1 MKVNK
6 TITRLS
12 DAPQV
17 KPFQI
22 NQAMV
27 ALELGS
33 TDDSILNYLNFLTK
47 QVPTG
52 ALYFLHVLPEINL
65 YNTLYEEEA
74 RTIFGD
80 NYELD
85 NDVIERME
93 LTIKGK
99 LAAEKELFIE
109 FDVKEGNPLEHL
121 LNDAQKVQADLV
133 VIGQKT
139 SPGSH
144 GILAKKL
151 ARQVT
156 CNALVIPDQ
165 ARQSVSSIL
174 VPIDFSPNSAE
185 ALKTAVAINK
195 QLEEPA
201 EIVVVNVYEI
211 PDLSVYK
218 IAKTREQLHA
228 MLEDDRTGALQA
240 FIHRYV
246 PEAEDSIRKEL
257 IPKDMPGVANYLMDF
272 ALENDTDFIVMGAKG
287 HSKVKLLLLGS
298 VTEKMMTLNKSIST
312 LIVK

>member
-1 MKVNK
+1 MNK
-6 TITRLS
+6 TES
-12 DAPQV
+12 NVKDMPQV
-17 KPFQI
+17 KPFEV

-27 ALELGS
+27 ALELGN
-33 TDDSILNYLNFLTK
+33 TDDAILHYLNFLTQK
-47 QVPTG
+47 IPTQ

-74 RTIFGD
+74 RTVFGND
-80 NYELD
+80 YELD
-85 NDVIERME
+85 RDVIERME
-93 LTIKGK
+93 LSIKGK
-99 LAAEKELFIE
+99 IAAEKDLFIE
-109 FDVKEGNPLEHL
+109 FDVKEGNPLEQL
-121 LNDAQKVQADLV
+121 LQDADEVKADLV

-139 SPGSH
+139 TPGSH

-151 ARQVT
+151 ARQVS

-165 ARQSVSSIL
+165 ARRNITSIL

-195 QLEEPA
+195 QLPEPA
-201 EIVVVNVYEI
+201 EIVVLNVYEV

-218 IAKTREQLHA
+218 IGKTREQLHA
-228 MLEDDRTGALQA
+228 MLEEDRTAALQA
-240 FIHRYV
+240 FIRRFV

-287 HSKVKLLLLGS
+287 HSKVELLLLGS
-298 VTEKMMTLNKSIST
+298 VTEKMLTLNKSIAT